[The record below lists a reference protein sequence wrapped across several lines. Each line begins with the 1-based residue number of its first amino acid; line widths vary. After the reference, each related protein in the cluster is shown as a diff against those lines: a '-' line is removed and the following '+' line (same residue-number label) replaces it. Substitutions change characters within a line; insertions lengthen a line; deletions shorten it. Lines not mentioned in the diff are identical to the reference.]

1 MAVPSPPR
9 RWLTFAAWLA
19 LLQLLLF
26 YALPGLALFLLGVL
40 AAVFFMWRG
49 AIVAVATVIAMT
61 MATAVY
67 ALAVHFSGLDREI
80 YYRPHEQLT
89 KFNFDARHRTYRP
102 HAALHMHVPHGDL
115 KALTGAA
122 LATPHDVEFRTD
134 ADGFRNDTDYH
145 GQRYVLVGDSFV
157 VGMNDSQPDTL
168 SAQLRR
174 DYGLD
179 TYNLGQP
186 GDLGDYRDYVSVFR
200 ERHGGDFRALLFI
213 FEGNDL
219 ADSVPPS
226 DRERY
231 SSVALWLK
239 RYHAFFSD
247 TAMYRVNRSL
257 FKRASARAN
266 IAASREVRIARVGS
280 HEVGFYAPYVDATR
294 ATAYTPDASVA
305 RAILALR
312 PQLAQVFFIPTKYR
326 VYARQVDP
334 ALVLPNVRWNWLDA
348 FCRKEH
354 IACTDLTPV
363 LTVAANDAL
372 KHDELIWWPDD
383 THWNRAGIAVAARE
397 VARAIGSDR

>member
-1 MAVPSPPR
+1 LAVRSLSH

-40 AAVFFMWRG
+40 AAGFFIRRG
-49 AIVAVATVIAMT
+49 AIVAIATVLSVA

-67 ALAVHFSGLDREI
+67 ALAVHFSGLDKAI
-80 YYRPHEQLT
+80 YYRPHEQLAT
-89 KFNFDARHRTYRP
+89 FNFDARHRTYRP
-102 HAALHMHVPHGDL
+102 NEALHMQVPHGDL
-115 KALTGAA
+115 KALTGAS
-122 LATPHDVEFRTD
+122 LAVPHDVEFRTD
-134 ADGFRNDTDYH
+134 ADGFRNDADYH

-157 VGMNDSQPDTL
+157 VGMNDSQADTL

-186 GDLGDYRDYVSVFR
+186 GDLGDYRDYVSAFR

-219 ADSVPPS
+219 AESVPPT
-226 DRERY
+226 DRART
-231 SSVALWLK
+231 SSVVLGLK
-239 RYHAFFSD
+239 RYHAFFSG

-257 FKRASARAN
+257 IKRASARAD
-266 IAASREVRIARVGS
+266 IAASQQVLVARVGS
-280 HEVGFYAPYVDATR
+280 HEAGFYTPYVDATR
-294 ATAYTPDASVA
+294 ATTYAPDASVG

-312 PQLAQVFFIPTKYR
+312 PQLAQIFFIPTKYR

-334 ALVLPNVRWNWLDA
+334 ALVLPNARWNWLDA
-348 FCRKEH
+348 FCKKEA
-354 IACTDLTPV
+354 IACTDLTPA
-363 LTVAANDAL
+363 LTAAASKAL
-372 KHDELIWWPDD
+372 QHDELIWWPDD
-383 THWNRAGIAVAARE
+383 THWNRAGMAVAARV
-397 VARAIGSDR
+397 VAASLR